1 MAMRKATMGAVL
13 AIAAIGVLVSALGAL
28 VSTRTISNTG
38 SIVAV
43 GIGVYS
49 DSGCT
54 TVLTSISWG
63 ALSPGGTATH
73 TIYLKNNGTVPVTLT
88 MATGSW
94 NPTLASS
101 YITLAWDKQNT
112 VLAAGSS
119 VPAVLTLTVSSGITG
134 VTNFSFDV
142 NITGTQ

>member
-1 MAMRKATMGAVL
+1 L

-38 SIVAV
+38 SIMAV

-54 TVLTSISWG
+54 IVLTSISWG

-73 TIYLKNNGTVPVTLT
+73 TIYLKNNGTIPVTLT
-88 MATGSW
+88 MATGNW
-94 NPTLASS
+94 NPASASS
-101 YITLAWDKQNT
+101 YITLAWDRQNY
-112 VLAAGSS
+112 VLPAGST
-119 VPAVLTLTVSSGITG
+119 VQAVLTLNVLSSISGIT
-134 VTNFSFDV
+134 NFGFDITV
-142 NITGTQ
+142 TGTQ

>member
-28 VSTRTISNTG
+28 VSTRTIPNTG
-38 SIVAV
+38 TITVIGV
-43 GIGVYS
+43 GVYS
-49 DSGCT
+49 DVGCT
-54 TVLTSISWG
+54 TVLTSIGWG
-63 ALSPGGTATH
+63 TVDPGAAPTR
-73 TIYLKNNGTVPVTLT
+73 TIYVKNNGSIPVTLT
-88 MATGSW
+88 MTYGNW
-94 NPTLASS
+94 NPPSASG
-101 YITLAWDKQNT
+101 YMTLAWDKQNT

-134 VTNFSFDV
+134 VTDFSFDT